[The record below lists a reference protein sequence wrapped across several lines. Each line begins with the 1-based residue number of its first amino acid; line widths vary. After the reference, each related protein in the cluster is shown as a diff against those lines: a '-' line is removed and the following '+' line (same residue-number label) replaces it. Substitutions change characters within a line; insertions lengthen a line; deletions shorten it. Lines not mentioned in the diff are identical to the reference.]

1 MSGNAP
7 ILDVRHVRKA
17 FPGFVAVHGLDLQ
30 VQSGEFLTLLGPSGC
45 GKTTL
50 LRMIAGFETVTS
62 GDIFI
67 SGERMTDFPP
77 YRRPLGM
84 VFQNLALF
92 PHLTV
97 GENVGYGLKVRRTEP
112 KTLASEVEKA
122 LELVDL
128 AHLTERS
135 VHQLSGGQ
143 RQRVALARALVTKPK
158 VLLLDEPLG
167 ALDLKLRRQLQ
178 VELKGLQRRVGTT
191 FIFVTHD
198 QEEALS
204 MSDRIAVMNEG
215 RVVQLAAA
223 QTIYDS
229 PATPFVA
236 RFVGDNNFIEAEVVG
251 TEVDQVLLRFTNL
264 GVTRPIASRAC
275 LAVNGAK
282 TFTVT
287 VRPEHVRISHAD
299 GNGSGITGAIC
310 DEVYYGSAVRY
321 TIDVRGQK
329 FLATLASATG
339 STRKFRLGETVTL
352 DWNDETAVAIPNTP
366 S

>member
-17 FPGFVAVHGLDLQ
+17 FPGFVAVHDLDLQ
-30 VQSGEFLTLLGPSGC
+30 VRAGEFLTLLGPSGC

-67 SGERMTDFPP
+67 SGERMTDLPP

-92 PHLTV
+92 PHLSV

-112 KTLASEVEKA
+112 KTLAGEVESA
-122 LELVDL
+122 LELVGL
-128 AHLTERS
+128 AHLAERS

-143 RQRVALARALVTKPK
+143 RQRVALARALVMKPK

-215 RVVQLAAA
+215 RVEQLADA

-229 PATPFVA
+229 PATLFVA
-236 RFVGDNNFIEAEVVG
+236 RFVGENNFIEAQIAG
-251 TEVDQVLLRFTNL
+251 TKADQILLRFADL

-275 LAVNGAK
+275 SAVTSAE

-287 VRPEHVRISHAD
+287 VRPEHVRIGPAD
-299 GNGSGITGAIC
+299 ENGSGITGAIC
-310 DEVYYGSAVRY
+310 DEVYFGSAVRY
-321 TIDVRGQK
+321 TIDVRGRK
-329 FLATLASATG
+329 FLATQASGAG
-339 STRKFRLGETVTL
+339 NARQFRLGETVTL

>member
-1 MSGNAP
+1 
-7 ILDVRHVRKA
+7 
-17 FPGFVAVHGLDLQ
+17 
-30 VQSGEFLTLLGPSGC
+30 
-45 GKTTL
+45 
-50 LRMIAGFETVTS
+50 
-62 GDIFI
+62 
-67 SGERMTDFPP
+67 
-77 YRRPLGM
+77 M

-92 PHLTV
+92 PHLSV
-97 GENVGYGLKVRRTEP
+97 GENVGYGLKVRRTE
-112 KTLASEVEKA
+112 TLAGEVDKA
-122 LELVDL
+122 LELVGL

-143 RQRVALARALVTKPK
+143 RQRVALARALVMKPK

-178 VELKGLQRRVGTT
+178 VELKSLQRRVGTT

-198 QEEALS
+198 QEEALG

-215 RVVQLAAA
+215 RVEQLAGA

-236 RFVGDNNFIEAEVVG
+236 RFVGENNFIEAEVVG
-251 TEVDQVLLRFTNL
+251 TKVDQVLLRFANL
-264 GVTRPIASRAC
+264 GVTRPMASRAC
-275 LAVNGAK
+275 FAVNGAK

-299 GNGSGITGAIC
+299 ENGSGITGAIC

-329 FLATLASATG
+329 FLATQASGAG
-339 STRKFRLGETVTL
+339 RQFRLGETVTL
-352 DWNDETAVAIPNTP
+352 DWNDETAVAIPNMP

>member
-1 MSGNAP
+1 MAKAVP
-7 ILDVRHVRKA
+7 TLDVRKVRKVYD
-17 FPGFVAVHGLDLQ
+17 GFVAVHALDIH
-30 VQSGEFLTLLGPSGC
+30 VHTGEFLTLLGPSGC

-67 SGERMTDFPP
+67 SGQRMTDTPP

-97 GENVGYGLKVRRTEP
+97 GENVGYGLKVRRSDALTVVR
-112 KTLASEVEKA
+112 EVEAA

-128 AHLTERS
+128 AHVAGRAT
-135 VHQLSGGQ
+135 HQLSGGQ
-143 RQRVALARALVTKPK
+143 RQRVALARALVMKPE

-178 VELKGLQRRVGTT
+178 VELKNLQKRVGTT

-215 RVVQLAAA
+215 RIEQLASAK
-223 QTIYDS
+223 TIYDA
-229 PATPFVA
+229 PATAFVA
-236 RFVGDNNFIEAEVVG
+236 RFVGDNNFIPAEVAEHRANQITLHLPKIG
-251 TEVDQVLLRFTNL
+251 ATRSISTTSLNL
-264 GVTRPIASRAC
+264 G
-275 LAVNGAK
+275 NGAT
-282 TFTVT
+282 TFALT
-287 VRPEHVRISHAD
+287 VRPEHLRMSRAGTKPD
-299 GNGSGITGAIC
+299 ELTGVIC
-310 DEVYYGSAVRY
+310 DEIYFGSAVRY
-321 TIDVRGQK
+321 TINVRDQM
-329 FLATLASATG
+329 FLATMPCLAGASAQF
-339 STRKFRLGETVTL
+339 TRGDVVAI
-352 DWNDETAVAIPNTP
+352 DWDDATAVIVPMSA